1 MSILPRPPKGRK
13 RPALKNPGFHA
24 RLRQLIGDEA
34 PYAWAERMGISKGAF
49 TRIWKE
55 GTVPTSELLL
65 RIREATGVS
74 LDWLLLGERGQPDMP
89 EQAGGDVA
97 FISEYIAG
105 SSRGR
110 SIQGRI
116 ALMRQWLPRQFS
128 VDPAALAWV
137 TVNGDAMAPTLA
149 QGDLAVLDRR
159 ITTLDQEGIYVLRQ
173 GPALRVRRI
182 QRLADDR
189 YQALSDN
196 SRYQP
201 FTFRVTP
208 HLMVVGR
215 VVWVGKW
222 I

>member
-1 MSILPRPPKGRK
+1 MSILPRQPKRRK
-13 RPALKNPGFHA
+13 RPALKHPGFHA
-24 RLRQLIGDEA
+24 RLRQLIGEEP

-65 RIREATGVS
+65 RIRQATGVS
-74 LDWLLLGERGQPDMP
+74 LDWLLLGEGGQPDP
-89 EQAGGDVA
+89 AA
-97 FISEYIAG
+97 SAG
-105 SSRGR
+105 SDVTFIGEYVAGSGARR
-110 SIQGRI
+110 LSQNRI
-116 ALMRQWLPRQFS
+116 TLLRQWLPRRLS
-128 VDPAALAWV
+128 ADPAALAWV
-137 TVNGDAMAPTLA
+137 KVNGDAMTPTLA

-159 ITTLDQEGIYVLRQ
+159 MTTLDHEGIYVLRQ
-173 GPALRVRRI
+173 GPVLRLRRI

-189 YQALSDN
+189 YQALPDN

-208 HLMVVGR
+208 RLMIVGR